1 MKKRLNQMLVLIAGI
16 MGRHGRRCLN
26 ALGGVFAMQK
36 LQRVL
41 LAGTLIILAGCGD
54 NGDPS
59 SPPGGGGG
67 DDYWQIWELGHD
79 TEGHTKGWPSVLLGG
94 YLVDFF
100 TNPNVDCYYWETP
113 GGSYTKL
120 EINVSRATD
129 AMFNGFIG
137 QVNTGTWT
145 HLATVPVTLASY
157 QRSPTI
163 SLTIGMTSMS
173 YNGSTVKTILITVT
187 KPNS

>member
-1 MKKRLNQMLVLIAGI
+1 MEKRLNQMLVLIT
-16 MGRHGRRCLN
+16 
-26 ALGGVFAMQK
+26 VFM
-36 LQRVL
+36 
-41 LAGTLIILAGCGD
+41 LAFTLAGCGD

-59 SPPGGGGG
+59 GPPTGG
-67 DDYWQIWELGHD
+67 DYYWQIWELGHD
-79 TEGHTKGWPSVLLGG
+79 TAGHTKGWPSALLGG

-100 TNPNVDCYYWETP
+100 TNPNVDCYYWEAP
-113 GGSYTKL
+113 DGGSSTKL

-173 YNGSTVKTILITVT
+173 YNGSTVKTILITVS